1 MVLPPVTW
9 KVSESKISDLECSS
23 VSERNFRIRLFR
35 LDRIDLVEAW
45 QPTAQSTLKA
55 CNYSDRIR
63 SLREVNEFTF
73 DAFSVL
79 RGTHRVS
86 FSALGKKAFHTTIY
100 AIIGGDGHNAKVSY
114 GVFRQA
120 NRIGRACLSADL
132 D

>member
-86 FSALGKKAFHTTIY
+86 FSALGKKPSIQRFMRLLAAMDTMRKSRMVFF
-100 AIIGGDGHNAKVSY
+100 AKPIELEGPVSP
-114 GVFRQA
+114 Q
-120 NRIGRACLSADL
+120 I
-132 D
+132 